1 MALLANHAPAAAEA
15 AAAACF
21 GPPPPPN
28 QLAVC
33 GWRRRRAQK
42 GVVAMAD
49 LLGDFGARDPF
60 PEEIESNF
68 GEKVLGNVDTL
79 HRILIPTLSVLSF
92 ARLPLDPNPA
102 LVDAA
107 DARLLLH
114 KVVGWRLL
122 DNADQGMRLQCIWK
136 VRDEACGR
144 ELVARINAVVDGAP
158 ATVLLEAPNQVK
170 AELQTPSAGSLT
182 VNDFIVAARI
192 DQVKTLDLIPKKR
205 VWA

>member
-1 MALLANHAPAAAEA
+1 MALLANHASP

-21 GPPPPPN
+21 GRVPPPPN
-28 QLAVC
+28 RLAV
-33 GWRRRRAQK
+33 GDWRRRRAQK

-60 PEEIESNF
+60 PQEVESNF
-68 GEKVLGNVDTL
+68 GEKVLGDVDTL
-79 HRILIPTLSVLSF
+79 HRILIPTLSVLSL
-92 ARLPLDPNPA
+92 ARVPLDPNPA
-102 LVDAA
+102 PVDAA
-107 DARLLLH
+107 DARRLLH

-122 DNADQGMRLQCIWK
+122 DDADQGMSLQCVWK

-144 ELVARINAVVDGAP
+144 ELVTRINAAVNGAP
-158 ATVLLEAPNQVK
+158 ATVLFEAPNQVR
-170 AELQTPSAGSLT
+170 AELQTPSAGGLT